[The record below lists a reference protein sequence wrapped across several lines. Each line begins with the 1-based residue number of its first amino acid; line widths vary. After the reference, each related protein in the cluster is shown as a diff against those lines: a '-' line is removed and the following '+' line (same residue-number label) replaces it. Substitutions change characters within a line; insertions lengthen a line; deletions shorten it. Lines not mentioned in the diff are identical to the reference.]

1 MAQWGETDTLAD
13 APAYESP
20 VVYLNSTDSL
30 ASGSTITIP
39 HHGIKAGEVVL
50 STVLTGLAVTGL
62 TDATEYHVISV
73 DSDTISLAA
82 TAGGAAI
89 TGLVAAIGTMSLK
102 VVPTDVV
109 FVDVTEAASNR
120 KKGLKTG
127 GWTKYTTYVDGLGNT
142 RHKSE
147 VLVAMKRTAAQAG
160 DAGVTLAGAA
170 DEDAIVADTLI
181 TFSLQPLQADAV
193 VDIASNVD
201 AVLTVAA
208 AAVPAQLV
216 TFQWEYS
223 IDTGANWITS
233 TSVGNGTVELTVD
246 EAVAGEYIAGNQ
258 FRCVASSSVGG
269 VTAADVVSSVVT
281 LTQSV

>member
-20 VVYLNSTDSL
+20 VVYLNSTDSV
-30 ASGSTITIP
+30 ASVSTITIP

-50 STVLTGLAVTGL
+50 STVLTGAAVTGL

-89 TGLVAAIGTMSLK
+89 TGLVAAVGTMSLK

-160 DAGVTLAGAA
+160 DAGVTLTGAA
-170 DEDAIVADTLI
+170 DEDAILQDTLI
-181 TFSLQPLQADAV
+181 TFSLQPLASV
-193 VDIASNVD
+193 VDIAGLED
-201 AVLTVAA
+201 AVFTVAA

-223 IDTGANWITS
+223 IDTGANWAIS
-233 TSVGNGTVELTVD
+233 TSVGNGTVELTVNN
-246 EAVAGEYIAGNQ
+246 AVPGEYTTGNQ

-269 VTAADVVSSVVT
+269 VTADDVVSSAVT